1 MDRKDFVLSYP
12 RSWLPRRQSQA
23 SNRTTNQERNRV
35 RRDKSWIRFWSEMN
49 KKTKCRALKDALLY
63 LVRVFNRFG
72 SAKLVSGCS
81 QERLLCS

>member
-12 RSWLPRRQSQA
+12 HGCRDVNHKPAIEQLIK
-23 SNRTTNQERNRV
+23 NRV
-35 RRDKSWIRFWSEMN
+35 LRDKSWGGFWLETN

-63 LVRVFNRFG
+63 LVRVCDRFG

-81 QERLLCS
+81 QERLL